1 VKVSLIGDGA
11 LDAFT
16 ATFLAATAF
25 FAGAFF
31 AATFL
36 VGTGAAAFLAT
47 FFAEVGMFLLP
58 VVVSELLEAHT
69 ACARFNAGF
78 YKRQRDLRDSFVYQ
92 AQGLLRGADSATHFD
107 ACFSG

>member
-1 VKVSLIGDGA
+1 MKVSLIGVGA
-11 LDAFT
+11 PDAFT

-25 FAGAFF
+25 FAGTFF

-69 ACARFNAGF
+69 VCARFNAGF
-78 YKRQRDLRDSFVYQ
+78 YKR
-92 AQGLLRGADSATHFD
+92 
-107 ACFSG
+107 